1 MKFDTIETMY
11 QYLWDFIYK
20 VLAIFGI
27 EKDEEGNLVWT
38 K

>member
-1 MKFDTIETMY
+1 MNFDALKAMY
-11 QYLWDFIYK
+11 AMLWDFIYE

-27 EKDEEGNLVWT
+27 TKDEEGNLV